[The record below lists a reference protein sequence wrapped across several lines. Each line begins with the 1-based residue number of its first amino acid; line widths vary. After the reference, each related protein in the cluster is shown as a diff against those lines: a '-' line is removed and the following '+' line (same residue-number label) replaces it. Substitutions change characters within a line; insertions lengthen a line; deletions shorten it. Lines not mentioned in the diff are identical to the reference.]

1 MPGESRLFERKLL
14 ESCYKRRITDSG
26 RATTSKKASSLVSVV
41 ERYRALAEME
51 TCEEADQAQLTAVL
65 TMGEG

>member
-1 MPGESRLFERKLL
+1 MRENNDDRKDRLREGQ
-14 ESCYKRRITDSG
+14 G
-26 RATTSKKASSLVSVV
+26 RVKASSLVSVV